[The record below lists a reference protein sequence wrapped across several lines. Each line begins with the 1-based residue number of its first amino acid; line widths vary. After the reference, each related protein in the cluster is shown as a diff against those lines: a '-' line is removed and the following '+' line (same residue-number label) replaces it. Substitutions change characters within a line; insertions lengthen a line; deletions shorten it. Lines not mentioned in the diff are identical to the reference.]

1 VPPGQRRQ
9 HRPSPGPVPPKVI
22 PADSKGAVPVAPGSS
37 PRPNHNHNHHQQQQ
51 QQEVK
56 RQTPPVVTTD
66 GVVLRPNLDQGSMR
80 RTEDGHVMS
89 FMQYESGSECG
100 KEKGEMKEG
109 GNAPDVGLGLK
120 GVVNV
125 AGSDSCQKL

>member
-1 VPPGQRRQ
+1 MPPGQRRQ

-22 PADSKGAVPVAPGSS
+22 PADSKGAVPVVAPASS
-37 PRPNHNHNHHQQQQ
+37 PRPSHNHHQQ

-66 GVVLRPNLDQGSMR
+66 GVVLRPNLDQGSRR
-80 RTEDGHVMS
+80 RTGDGHVMS
-89 FMQYESGSECG
+89 FMQYESGSESG

-120 GVVNV
+120 GVNV